1 MIQCDFDSHSF
12 DLKIR
17 EFKGKN
23 LRFRIDPLFDSLA
36 VEKCS
41 LTIKSDSITLTLKK
55 ENAKNWSSLKWQKEK
70 EIKKGTEKKGADLD
84 DKDPQAS
91 LMNLMKDLYQNGSD
105 DIKKTIAESWTKSK
119 LG

>member
-1 MIQCDFDSHSF
+1 
-12 DLKIR
+12 
-17 EFKGKN
+17 
-23 LRFRIDPLFDSLA
+23 LFDSLA

-70 EIKKGTEKKGADLD
+70 ETKKSEEKKGADLD
-84 DKDPQAS
+84 EKDPQAS
-91 LMNLMKDLYQNGSD
+91 LMHLMKDLYQNGSD

-119 LG
+119 MG